1 MINGLKL
8 LFGTILAVMLYAT
21 FAGLRQRGVLEAGA
35 ALWPDAWF
43 RATLADAYCGFLTFY
58 AWVFYKERSAA
69 ARAGWLVA
77 ILALGTI
84 AMSAYVLRAL
94 VRLPPGA
101 GVERLLLRDAAGR
114 A

>member
-8 LFGTILAVMLYAT
+8 LFGAILALMLYAT
-21 FAGLRQRGVLEAGA
+21 AAGLRQRGVFEAGA

-58 AWVFYKERSAA
+58 AWVFYKERTAG

-77 ILALGTI
+77 ILAFGNI

-94 VRLPPGA
+94 LRLPSGA
-101 GVERLLLRDAAGR
+101 GVERLLLRDQGGR